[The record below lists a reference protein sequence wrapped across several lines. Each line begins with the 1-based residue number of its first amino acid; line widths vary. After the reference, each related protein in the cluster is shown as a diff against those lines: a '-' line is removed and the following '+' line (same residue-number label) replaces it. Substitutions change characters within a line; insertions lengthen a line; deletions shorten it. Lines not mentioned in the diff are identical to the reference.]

1 MIRKY
6 AAQLFLGL
14 LGPAMT
20 LPTYASPPRQDTI
33 PVQRIQNRD
42 SVPVLFGIQS
52 AATLLQAQGS
62 IGYGDIRG
70 IPVTQLE
77 NSLYGKLA
85 GLYLFQ
91 FNHAPGFDA
100 AAMSVRGQAPLVV
113 IDGVPRSAL
122 SIDPEQIA
130 SVTVLKDALA
140 TAMYGMRGSGGVVMV
155 NTKHGYSGKKR
166 ISFTAQSAIQQQL
179 KTPRFLKAYDYAR
192 LYNEA
197 LQNDGKQPI
206 YSATDLAAWQNGSDP
221 FGHPDVDWYN
231 TAIKDQAAMQRY
243 NLNIAGGNRISR
255 YFVDLD
261 YLNQQGY
268 FVTDPNNKY
277 PTNNFYKRYIFRS
290 NLDVD
295 LTRTTLMTLSL
306 FGRIRNGNEPG
317 ATTAGVYSSILGT
330 PNNAYPV
337 FNNNGSLGGNNDYS
351 NNIYGQIVR
360 SGYRPSYN
368 RNLMV
373 DLSLRQKLDTWLPG
387 LYVKGTASFNSYYE
401 EAIDR
406 KKSFAVYNVK
416 TNPVTG
422 ETNTSIIGSDGAQS
436 NGSSITAQ
444 NRQAYTEL
452 SLGYDS
458 TFGQH
463 HLGATL
469 LWYRDSYT
477 NGNVLPLINS
487 ALSARIKYD
496 YAQRYLLELAMSY
509 SANNMYRK
517 DKRKGYFPAIG
528 LGWNIA
534 KENWWIGSPLAGI
547 STLKLRASYG
557 RTGNT
562 ANAGY
567 YNYLQF
573 YATDGNY
580 PLGNPPT
587 SITAIR
593 EAALANPYITWEKA
607 GKLNIGLDIAFA
619 KERFHITVD
628 HFRDQYK
635 DLLMQRGINASSIIG
650 NDLPRENIGATS
662 YRGWEASAAW
672 RTRTGDLSYFIQA
685 NGSVLKSRTDDIQEV
700 IRPGQAQKR
709 TGMPV
714 GQLFGLVADGFYAS
728 AEDIQTH
735 ARPDAYSPVPGDI
748 KYVDQNG
755 DGIIDLRDE
764 TAIGSTKPLIYY
776 GATIG
781 LTWKG
786 IDLSMVWQG
795 VKNRDIVL
803 NGSNTWEFQNGGRGQ
818 AMEHHLDRWTPATA
832 ATASYPRLAVG
843 ANPNNQRLS
852 SFWVKD
858 GSYLRLKNLELGY
871 TLPAHWIKFARLQT
885 VRAFANGYNLLT
897 FTGLDRVDPESYQG
911 GYPNQRV
918 FNIGVNVQL

>member
-1 MIRKY
+1 
-6 AAQLFLGL
+6 
-14 LGPAMT
+14 MT

-33 PVQRIQNRD
+33 PVHRIQNRD
-42 SVPVLFGIQS
+42 SVPVLFGVQS
-52 AATLLQAQGS
+52 TATLLQAQGN
-62 IGYGDIRG
+62 IGYEDIRG

-85 GLYLFQ
+85 GLYLLQ
-91 FNHAPGFDA
+91 VNQVPGADA
-100 AAMSVRGQAPLVV
+100 ASMSVRGQAPLVV

-140 TAMYGMRGSGGVVMV
+140 TAMYGMRGSGGVILV
-155 NTKHGYSGKKR
+155 NTKHGYNGKKR
-166 ISFTAQSAIQQQL
+166 ISFTAQTAIQQQL

-206 YSATDLAAWQNGSDP
+206 YSAADLDAWQNGSDP

-268 FVTDPNNKY
+268 FVTDPKNKY
-277 PTNNFYKRYIFRS
+277 ATNNFYKRYSFRS

-317 ATTAGVYSSILGT
+317 ATTAGVYSSILNT

-406 KKSFAVYNVK
+406 RKSFAVYNVK
-416 TNPVTG
+416 TNPITG
-422 ETNTSIIGSDGAQS
+422 ETNTSMIGSDGAQS

-458 TFGQH
+458 TFGAH
-463 HLGATL
+463 HVGATV

-487 ALSARIKYD
+487 SLSARIQYD

-509 SANNMYRK
+509 STNNMYRK
-517 DKRKGYFPAIG
+517 DKRSGFFPAIG
-528 LGWNIA
+528 LGWNLA

-547 STLKLRASYG
+547 SSLKLRASYG
-557 RTGNT
+557 RTGNSN
-562 ANAGY
+562 NAGY

-587 SITAIR
+587 GITAIR
-593 EAALANPYITWEKA
+593 EAALANPFITWEKA
-607 GKLNIGLDIAFA
+607 DKLNIGLDIAFA
-619 KERFHITVD
+619 KDRFHITVD

-635 DLLMQRGINASSIIG
+635 DLLMQRGLNASGIIG
-650 NDLPRENIGATS
+650 NDLPSQNIGATA
-662 YRGWEASAAW
+662 YRGWEASASW
-672 RTRTGDLSYFIQA
+672 RAQAGALTYFIQA
-685 NGSVLKSRTDDIQEV
+685 NGTVLKSRVEDIQEV
-700 IRPGQAQKR
+700 IRPGAAQKR

-728 AEDIQTH
+728 PEDIRTH
-735 ARPDAYSPVPGDI
+735 ARPDAYIPVPGDI

-781 LTWKG
+781 LSWKG

-795 VKNRDIVL
+795 VKNRNIIL

-832 ATASYPRLAVG
+832 STASYPRLAVG

-871 TLPAHWIKFARLQT
+871 TLPVHWVKFARLQT

-918 FNIGVNVQL
+918 FNFGVNVQL